1 MDLEK
6 EMEIQENKT
15 ILKPNI
21 IIVIATILIIAIN
34 TVFAFIL
41 GKGSIAYVI
50 GNIYFPPLVV
60 IGFFSI
66 WTNYRNWKSR
76 WNIVFYVS
84 LISILGN
91 FSRLAQ
97 VIN

>member
-1 MDLEK
+1 
-6 EMEIQENKT
+6 
-15 ILKPNI
+15 
-21 IIVIATILIIAIN
+21 LIIAVN

-41 GKGSIAYVI
+41 GKGSIAYVV
-50 GNIYFPPLVV
+50 GNVYSAPLLV

-76 WNIVFYVS
+76 WNILFYVS

-91 FSRLAQ
+91 FSRLTQ

>member
-1 MDLEK
+1 MDLRK
-6 EMEIQENKT
+6 EMDVKENKT

-21 IIVIATILIIAIN
+21 IIVITTILIIAIN

-50 GNIYFPPLVV
+50 GNIYFPLLLVV
-60 IGFFSI
+60 GFFSI

-76 WNIVFYVS
+76 WNILFYVS

-91 FSRLAQ
+91 FSRLTQ

>member
-1 MDLEK
+1 MDAIDTQEK
-6 EMEIQENKT
+6 QPV
-15 ILKPNI
+15 LKPNI
-21 IIVIATILIIAIN
+21 FIVIVTILIVAIN
-34 TVFAFIL
+34 TLFAYIL

-50 GNIYFPPLVV
+50 GNVYSAPLLV

-66 WTNYRNWKSR
+66 WKNYRNWKSR
-76 WNIVFYVS
+76 WNILFYVS

-91 FSRLAQ
+91 FSRLTQ